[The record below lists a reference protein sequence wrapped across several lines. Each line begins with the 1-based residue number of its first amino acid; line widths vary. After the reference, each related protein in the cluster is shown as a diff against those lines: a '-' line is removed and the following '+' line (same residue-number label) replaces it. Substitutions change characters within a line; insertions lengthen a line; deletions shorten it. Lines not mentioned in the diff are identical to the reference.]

1 MPRFAA
7 FRDDSA
13 LDTGLSAQS
22 AFIPTSAN
30 PPRNARILIV
40 SDMRLF
46 SEALGLRLGQ
56 HQGMYVVGVV
66 ECDAALA
73 VAADLEPDIALLDV
87 GELEG
92 LAIAQG
98 LAAQHPDLRIVA
110 IGAPASASPALA
122 AACPSIV
129 GVIPRE
135 GSIEDVVELLE
146 RLTAAPAIHP
156 VEERRPIGKE
166 SLSSGADAK
175 DALTAR
181 EREILELI
189 ERGLSNKEIARRLR
203 IELGTVKNHVHN
215 VLQKLQVRGRGE
227 AAHSMRKRSAA
238 HDGEAL
244 SMPTNRA
251 PFVLAAK

>member
-7 FRDDSA
+7 FRNDSA
-13 LDTGLSAQS
+13 QEIDSSTQNAFVSASSNLSQD
-22 AFIPTSAN
+22 
-30 PPRNARILIV
+30 ARILIV
-40 SDMRLF
+40 SDTRLF

-56 HQGMYVVGVV
+56 HAGMSVVSVV
-66 ECDAALA
+66 ACGAALA
-73 VAADLEPDIALLDV
+73 AAAQSELDIVLLDV
-87 GELEG
+87 GELEA
-92 LAIAQG
+92 LAIAQALG
-98 LAAQHPDLRIVA
+98 AQHQDLQIVA
-110 IGAPASASPALA
+110 IGAPASAGAALA

-146 RLTAAPAIHP
+146 RLTAAPAFRS
-156 VEERRPIGKE
+156 VEERRAIGK
-166 SLSSGADAK
+166 APHANAK

-227 AAHSMRKRSAA
+227 AAHSMRKRSSAS
-238 HDGEAL
+238 HGGAL
-244 SMPTNRA
+244 HSPIDRE
-251 PFVLAAK
+251 PLVLATK

>member
-7 FRDDSA
+7 FRDNSA
-13 LDTGLSAQS
+13 LDSGLSAQS
-22 AFIPTSAN
+22 ALVSTSAN
-30 PPRNARILIV
+30 PPRDARILIV

-56 HQGMYVVGVV
+56 HQGMSVVGVV

-87 GELEG
+87 GGLEG

-98 LAAQHPDLRIVA
+98 LATQHPDLRIVA
-110 IGAPASASPALA
+110 IGAPASAGAALA
-122 AACPSIV
+122 AACPTIV
-129 GVIPRE
+129 AVIPRE

-146 RLTAAPAIHP
+146 QLTAASAIDPA
-156 VEERRPIGKE
+156 EERRPINKE
-166 SLSSGADAK
+166 ARAFAADAK

-181 EREILELI
+181 EQEILQLI

-238 HDGEAL
+238 QDGEAL
-244 SMPTNRA
+244 SMPTNSA